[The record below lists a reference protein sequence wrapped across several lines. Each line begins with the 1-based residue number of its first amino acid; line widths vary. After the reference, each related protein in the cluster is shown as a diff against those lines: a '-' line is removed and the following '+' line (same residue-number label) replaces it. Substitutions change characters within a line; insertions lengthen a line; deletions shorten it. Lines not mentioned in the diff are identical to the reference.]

1 MNSIRWLYWNIANGA
16 REVDYWKSEVIM
28 FFCRRVLL
36 LIFLRCRFQVEGQ
49 GKEADTAPEDTV
61 RKRIIQHDANLD
73 VSDNL

>member
-1 MNSIRWLYWNIANGA
+1 MNSILWLYWNIANDA

-49 GKEADTAPEDTV
+49 GKEADTLLKTLLE
-61 RKRIIQHDANLD
+61 KELFNKK
-73 VSDNL
+73 